1 MVSTQVYG
9 VESHFH
15 AHKVGNDVVALGGA
29 CTVLA
34 ILHTP
39 SALPSSRR
47 ECQLFDL
54 RLRHQSRTVSGLGK
68 RTMLRRGTVLMPH
81 FVHNAERLR
90 MYSSLVAKHDH
101 G

>member
-47 ECQLFDL
+47 EFSCLTF
-54 RLRHQSRTVSGLGK
+54 G
-68 RTMLRRGTVLMPH
+68 
-81 FVHNAERLR
+81 
-90 MYSSLVAKHDH
+90 
-101 G
+101 